1 MGRPLSPTLE
11 NSTSVPQEDFS
22 SHLLT
27 DTNIPIENCGNTINK
42 EVEMQPMDTNVVN
55 PINHE
60 NNIEHISPTEGEVQV
75 CMSDD
80 LQDDFENGNKRSKLI
95 IHGANGSRSD
105 GIFVSATVLGKKTPL
120 LVDTGA
126 SVTILGSKFISELGE
141 ENRPKMEPVDL
152 ELVAA
157 NGNEIPLMG
166 ECEIDFHIRNLV
178 LPQKVLVADIEFN
191 GVLGLDF
198 MSTHCCDVL
207 IPKMCLRIKGQDLP
221 CFRLCTSAKPAYSR
235 IAILEDITV
244 PPESEFIVPCRAIDP
259 ISMDPKALVEPSCS
273 FNGKP

>member
-1 MGRPLSPTLE
+1 M
-11 NSTSVPQEDFS
+11 VF
-22 SHLLT
+22 HH
-27 DTNIPIENCGNTINK
+27 
-42 EVEMQPMDTNVVN
+42 VY
-55 PINHE
+55 
-60 NNIEHISPTEGEVQV
+60 ISPTEGEVQV

-80 LQDDFENGNKRSKLI
+80 LQDDFQNRNTRSKLI

-105 GIFVSATVLGKKTPL
+105 GIFLSVTVHGKKTPL
-120 LVDTGA
+120 LVDAGS

-152 ELVAA
+152 VLVAA

-166 ECEIDFHIRNLV
+166 EYEIYFHIRNLV

-191 GVLGLDF
+191 GVLGLNF
-198 MSTHCCDVL
+198 MSTHCCNDL
-207 IPKMCLRIKGQDLP
+207 IPKMCLRIKVQDLP

-244 PPESEFIVPCRAIDP
+244 PLESEFIVP
-259 ISMDPKALVEPSCS
+259 
-273 FNGKP
+273 